1 MRLKKT
7 PFFYPITDVDQN
19 TLIYG
24 IMGYW
29 NSEIL
34 GNKMLR
40 LRCHPEQGEGS
51 LTCPPHSY
59 GRRGFFTES
68 VLIEIL
74 QSLCSF
80 RMTTSEGFR
89 ITFLSLSL
97 NLDLSF
103 PLF

>member
-7 PFFYPITDVDQN
+7 PFSYPITDVYQN

-59 GRRGFFTES
+59 GRRGFFTEFTLS
-68 VLIEIL
+68 RLFRFFTA
-74 QSLCSF
+74 F
-80 RMTTSEGFR
+80 RMTRGEGFR
-89 ITFLSLSL
+89 MTFL
-97 NLDLSF
+97 NLMVFSQ
-103 PLF
+103 